1 MSVISPGGGGFASGH
16 RVDQMTVTGVT
27 DETIGNYRVLQQLGE
42 GGMGV
47 VCLAQHPVIGRK
59 VAIKLLHPALSTHPD
74 VVTRFFNEARAI
86 HMIGHENVVEI
97 LDFGQT
103 DGGQPYFIMEF
114 LEGETL
120 SEPIARGPMDPDE
133 VALIADQICRA
144 LSAVHAKGIVHRDL
158 KPQNV
163 QLVTKADG
171 SLQVKLLDFGVA
183 KILASPDGV
192 QSAKTRTGSLMGT
205 PLYMSPEQCKGA
217 RAVDY
222 RADIYSLGVML
233 FEMLAGR
240 PPFLA
245 EGIGELFTLHMFKRA
260 PLLRDIAPN
269 VPPHMAAAVARSLA
283 KEPEDRFTSMEEFRA
298 AFAGEL
304 ELEGPLEPL
313 AAVGRSPVTAE
324 VQSPELSGRR
334 QARADDVAA
343 RPARS
348 WRMSAATASV
358 ALAALV
364 GFLLTRPVRSSA
376 LQIVGSPGS
385 SLALPPTKRPPLA
398 SLAPK
403 VVTLQF
409 EGEPA
414 GAHLFDEK
422 GADLG
427 ETPVEVKVPSGNL
440 AKHYTFRLLGYHD
453 VSLSATADR
462 DRTLSVSL
470 ERLGPPSATS
480 GASERPVSARR
491 RMKRSQAPLDED
503 GLATPSF

>member
-1 MSVISPGGGGFASGH
+1 MIVI
-16 RVDQMTVTGVT
+16 GVT
-27 DETIGNYRVLQQLGE
+27 DETIGNYKVLQQLGE

-59 VAIKLLHPALSTHPD
+59 VAIKLLHPVLSTHPD

-103 DGGQPYFIMEF
+103 NGGQPYFIMEF
-114 LEGETL
+114 LEGEAL
-120 SEPIARGPMDPDE
+120 SEPIARGPMDPDK
-133 VALIADQICRA
+133 VALIADQMCRA

-192 QSAKTRTGSLMGT
+192 KSAKTRTGSLMGT

-240 PPFLA
+240 PPFTA
-245 EGIGELFTLHMFKRA
+245 EGIGELFTLHMFQRA

-269 VPPHMAAAVARSLA
+269 VPPHMAAAVMRSLA
-283 KEPEDRFTSMEEFRA
+283 KEPQDRFQSMEEFRA
-298 AFAGEL
+298 AFAWEL
-304 ELEGPLEPL
+304 EFEGLPEPS
-313 AAVGRSPVTAE
+313 AAVGRSPVPAE
-324 VQSPELSGRR
+324 VQSPEVSGRR
-334 QARADDVAA
+334 RSGTRGADDVAA
-343 RPARS
+343 RRGRR

-358 ALAALV
+358 AMAALV
-364 GFLLTRPVRSSA
+364 GFLLTRASRSSA
-376 LQIVGSPGS
+376 LQNAARPAA
-385 SLALPPTKRPPLA
+385 SLAAPATKRPSLA

-403 VVTLQF
+403 VVTLRF
-409 EGEPA
+409 EAEPA

-422 GADLG
+422 GTDLG
-427 ETPVEVKVPSGNL
+427 ETPVEVQVPSGNL
-440 AKHYTFRLLGYHD
+440 AKDYAFRLVGYHD
-453 VSLSATADR
+453 VSLSATADP
-462 DRTLSVSL
+462 DRTLIVSL
-470 ERLGPPSATS
+470 ERLGPPTASS

-491 RMKRSQAPLDED
+491 RMKRSEAPIDED

>member
-1 MSVISPGGGGFASGH
+1 MI
-16 RVDQMTVTGVT
+16 VTGVT
-27 DETIGNYRVLQQLGE
+27 DETIGNYRVLHQLGE

-59 VAIKLLHPALSTHPD
+59 VAIKLLHPVLSTDPD

-114 LEGETL
+114 LEGEAL
-120 SEPIARGPMDPDE
+120 SEPTARGPMDPDK

-183 KILASPDGV
+183 KILASPDGFR
-192 QSAKTRTGSLMGT
+192 SAKTRTGSMMGT
-205 PLYMSPEQCKGA
+205 PLYMSPEQCKGS

-240 PPFLA
+240 PPFIA
-245 EGIGELFTLHMFKRA
+245 EGIGELFTLHMFQRA
-260 PLLRDIAPN
+260 PLLSDIAPH

-283 KEPEDRFTSMEEFRA
+283 KEPQDRFQSMEEFRA

-304 ELEGPLEPL
+304 EFEGPPERS
-313 AAVGRSPVTAE
+313 AAVRRSPVPAE
-324 VQSPELSGRR
+324 VRSPEVSGRR
-334 QARADDVAA
+334 QSGTRGVYDVAA
-343 RPARS
+343 RPARR
-348 WRMSAATASV
+348 WTISAVTGSV
-358 ALAALV
+358 ALVALV
-364 GFLLTRPVRSSA
+364 GFLLTRASRSSA
-376 LQIVGSPGS
+376 LQNVATPASSPAA
-385 SLALPPTKRPPLA
+385 LATKRPSVA

-403 VVTLQF
+403 LVTLRF
-409 EGEPA
+409 EAEPA

-422 GADLG
+422 GTDLG
-427 ETPVEVKVPSGNL
+427 ETPVEVQLSRGNA
-440 AKHYTFRLLGYHD
+440 AKDYAVRLVGYHD
-453 VSLSATADR
+453 LSLSTTANR

-470 ERLGPPSATS
+470 QRLGPPSAASS
-480 GASERPVSARR
+480 GASERPESARR
-491 RMKRSQAPLDED
+491 RMKRSQAPIDED

>member
-1 MSVISPGGGGFASGH
+1 
-16 RVDQMTVTGVT
+16 MTVTGVT

-245 EGIGELFTLHMFKRA
+245 EGIGELFTLHMFQRA

-269 VPPHMAAAVARSLA
+269 VPPHMAAAVMRSLA
-283 KEPEDRFTSMEEFRA
+283 KEPQDRFQSMEEFRA

-304 ELEGPLEPL
+304 ELEGLPG
-313 AAVGRSPVTAE
+313 AARGRRSVASYRRGAVARSCRDGGGQAQGSRRCRGSASAEVEDVGGVRLGCAGCARRLPTDTGGSELGFAERRESGGVAGGPGDEETFARVAGAESGHAPVRGRAGRS
-324 VQSPELSGRR
+324 S
-334 QARADDVAA
+334 
-343 RPARS
+343 
-348 WRMSAATASV
+348 
-358 ALAALV
+358 
-364 GFLLTRPVRSSA
+364 FVR
-376 LQIVGSPGS
+376 
-385 SLALPPTKRPPLA
+385 
-398 SLAPK
+398 
-403 VVTLQF
+403 
-409 EGEPA
+409 
-414 GAHLFDEK
+414 
-422 GADLG
+422 
-427 ETPVEVKVPSGNL
+427 
-440 AKHYTFRLLGYHD
+440 
-453 VSLSATADR
+453 
-462 DRTLSVSL
+462 
-470 ERLGPPSATS
+470 
-480 GASERPVSARR
+480 
-491 RMKRSQAPLDED
+491 
-503 GLATPSF
+503 